1 MSQQVKLLFIY
12 DSSTNVVYLRFP
24 VQYISLNFQSSITRK
39 RARHINPFWTRY
51 QHVCPHYMLLARH
64 SIFLVLQCLNIP
76 VSSQRHGTDKQ

>member
-39 RARHINPFWTRY
+39 RARHINPFWIKIPARVPPLHAPGTS
-51 QHVCPHYMLLARH
+51 QHIPSLAM
-64 SIFLVLQCLNIP
+64 P
-76 VSSQRHGTDKQ
+76 